1 VEVFL
6 IAISSFYEL
15 SQSFPI
21 RRLSVKYKNL
31 TIMTHVNNG
40 GILMEIG
47 EGNQHFDV
55 IYILQISMR
64 NV

>member
-1 VEVFL
+1 
-6 IAISSFYEL
+6 
-15 SQSFPI
+15 
-21 RRLSVKYKNL
+21 
-31 TIMTHVNNG
+31 MTHVNNG

>member
-1 VEVFL
+1 
-6 IAISSFYEL
+6 
-15 SQSFPI
+15 
-21 RRLSVKYKNL
+21 
-31 TIMTHVNNG
+31 MTHVNNG

-64 NV
+64 NVWNLYSTNIRSTTIIQIQIWIKS